1 MEGSA
6 FNPNFRQNVY
16 RTEGAVVSVGEV
28 MSIHALTVSGAPTP
42 LRLRRW
48 FAVLD
53 PHRADYRAPRRAS
66 H

>member
-28 MSIHALTVSGAPTP
+28 MSIHALTVSGAP
-42 LRLRRW
+42 
-48 FAVLD
+48 D
-53 PHRADYRAPRRAS
+53 PVEIAAMVCSP
-66 H
+66 